1 MGGCTNS
8 KVCFS
13 IHTFQFAKG
22 FEMHIFKCCVVP
34 LMFLAGACG
43 EKVADVSEVKT
54 EQVIDKKQE
63 AALKAVKEYEE
74 YLESDQYKIDQEKKR
89 ARIEAQRQRM
99 REFMEYDPAQTQKS
113 QGTEK

>member
-1 MGGCTNS
+1 M
-8 KVCFS
+8 
-13 IHTFQFAKG
+13 Q
-22 FEMHIFKCCVVP
+22 IFKFCMVP
-34 LMFLAGACG
+34 LVFLAGACG
-43 EKVADVSEVKT
+43 EKAADVSDVKT
-54 EQVIDKKQE
+54 EQVMDRKQE

-74 YLESDQYKIDQEKKR
+74 YLKSDQYKIDQEKKQ